1 MSKYVNVVK
10 VKVKPSLRSKY
21 IKLVKARPKFKGQ
34 TSALFVETARSQFHM
49 IGIWKSKSDMIKA
62 RPKMIEFL
70 DKARHTLE
78 ELSSELGVTDPHSG
92 TVIVEK

>member
-21 IKLVKARPKFKGQ
+21 IKLVKDRPKFKGQ
-34 TSALFVETARSQFHM
+34 TSALFVETAKFQFHM
-49 IGIWKSKSDMIKA
+49 IGVWKSKSDMIKA

-70 DKARHTLE
+70 NTLRHTLKK
-78 ELSSELGVTDPHSG
+78 LSPRLGVTDPASG
-92 TVIVEK
+92 SIIVKK

>member
-34 TSALFVETARSQFHM
+34 ASALFVETAKSQFHM
-49 IGIWKSKSDMIKA
+49 IG
-62 RPKMIEFL
+62 
-70 DKARHTLE
+70 
-78 ELSSELGVTDPHSG
+78 V
-92 TVIVEK
+92 

>member
-10 VKVKPSLRSKY
+10 VRVKPSLRGKY

-34 TSALFVETARSQFHM
+34 SSAFFVETAKSQFHM
-49 IGIWKSKSDMIKA
+49 IGVWKSKSDMIKA

-70 DKARHTLE
+70 NTLRYTLKK
-78 ELSSELGVTDPHSG
+78 LSPRLGVTDPASG
-92 TVIVEK
+92 LVVVKK